1 MTFPDLVPDLRA
13 RMPGLR
19 GRLSPISRWRS

>member
-1 MTFPDLVPDLRA
+1 MAMTFPDLVPDLKA

-19 GRLSPISRWRS
+19 GRLIPN